1 MKKQGFPGGGGEICS
16 CYYDYLLMKKIVSNA
31 KKNSVEEKAAKD
43 VKNGTTVLWVQY
55 AAAL

>member
-43 VKNGTTVLWVQY
+43 VKNGTTVL
-55 AAAL
+55 

>member
-1 MKKQGFPGGGGEICS
+1 MKKQDFPGGGGEICS

-43 VKNGTTVLWVQY
+43 VKNGTTVL
-55 AAAL
+55 